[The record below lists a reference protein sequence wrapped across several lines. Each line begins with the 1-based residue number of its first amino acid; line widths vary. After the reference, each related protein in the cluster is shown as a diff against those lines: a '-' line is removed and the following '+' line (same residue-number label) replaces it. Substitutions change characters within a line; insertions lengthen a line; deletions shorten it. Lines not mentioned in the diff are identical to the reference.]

1 MKNKYERFVL
11 VMKKIK
17 YAVSIMCSL
26 LLCALLLSSCTFFL
40 FNDFSDDSEKTIDTI
55 VECIKTKD
63 SEGIKELF
71 AENALLETANLDK
84 SIVDLFSY
92 VTGDIINYDR
102 FGGCYSSSKQDG
114 EIFNIDFT
122 RHKITTTDGVYILE
136 CKIVTKNTTNERN
149 VGLWSMYIIREER
162 ETPID
167 SSTYRSNGSNVTGI
181 NVDVPSPLA
190 TFNLEDYEAELDA
203 YKCSDNETTY
213 CQDEFEFYDL
223 CYDKIREKAAELKLG
238 YDGLE
243 EYYDEN
249 TNCYL
254 VITTPYNIDICGGKA
269 YMIIQREDG
278 KVLAFWQDEYFI
290 RP

>member
-1 MKNKYERFVL
+1 
-11 VMKKIK
+11 MKKVK

-26 LLCALLLSSCTFFL
+26 LLCALLLSSCSNLSYLHFKYFQ
-40 FNDFSDDSEKTIDTI
+40 NNSVNSEKTVDTI

-63 SEGIKELF
+63 AEGIKELF
-71 AENALLETANLDK
+71 AENALLEAKNIDK
-84 SIVDLFSY
+84 SIEDLFSY
-92 VTGDIINYDR
+92 VTGEIISYDGVIGS
-102 FGGCYSSSKQDG
+102 FGAIQDG
-114 EIFNIDFT
+114 ETLKIDFT
-122 RHKITTTDGVYILE
+122 THKITTTQGVYNLE
-136 CKIVTKNTTNERN
+136 CKNVAQNTTNHRN
-149 VGLWSMYIIREER
+149 VGLWSMYIINEEN
-162 ETPID
+162 ETYFKD
-167 SSTYRSNGSNVTGI
+167 AAYRSSGSNVTGI
-181 NVDVPSPLA
+181 NVNVPRSFA
-190 TFNLEDYEAELDA
+190 VFNLDDYKTELEI
-203 YKCSDNETTY
+203 YKCNDGEMTY
-213 CQDEFEFYDL
+213 CQDENEFYEF